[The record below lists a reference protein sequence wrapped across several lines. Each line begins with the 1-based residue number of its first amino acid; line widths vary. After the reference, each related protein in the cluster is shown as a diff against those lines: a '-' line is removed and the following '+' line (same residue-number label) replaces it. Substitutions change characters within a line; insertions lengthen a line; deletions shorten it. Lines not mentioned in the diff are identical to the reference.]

1 LKAISA
7 IAENQSLELLVQK
20 GKMLIPALSLLS
32 SLKWLE
38 ICSVQSLCLFSC
50 SFCYLRNIIQFL
62 LGLQLLKVLLLELV
76 GYKKLFLFGS
86 QLNLALLLCVG
97 LD

>member
-1 LKAISA
+1 M
-7 IAENQSLELLVQK
+7 EVSLQEFTLL
-20 GKMLIPALSLLS
+20 GKMLIPALSLFS

-38 ICSVQSLCLFSC
+38 ICSFQSLCFFSY
-50 SFCYLRNIIQFL
+50 SFCYLRNIIQSL
-62 LGLQLLKVLLLELV
+62 LGLQLLKVLLFELV